1 MLTVCCLL
9 CLGEAIAENY
19 HVKTQN
25 TMMVLNGEKGSRLN
39 FVYYG
44 PTASTD
50 DIYATG
56 NAIGWGAYPTFGTH
70 CTAEHALLV
79 QQAEGDNALELTIE
93 DVRQYEEGPAQVT
106 EFLLKDRVH
115 PLSVSVKYKAIPDVD
130 IIKMSTVITN
140 EARKSVTLQRFASA

>member
-1 MLTVCCLL
+1 MKKTMLTVCCLL

-50 DIYATG
+50 DI
-56 NAIGWGAYPTFGTH
+56 
-70 CTAEHALLV
+70 
-79 QQAEGDNALELTIE
+79 
-93 DVRQYEEGPAQVT
+93 
-106 EFLLKDRVH
+106 
-115 PLSVSVKYKAIPDVD
+115 
-130 IIKMSTVITN
+130 
-140 EARKSVTLQRFASA
+140 

>member
-1 MLTVCCLL
+1 MKKTMLTVCCLL

-93 DVRQYEEGPAQVT
+93 DVRAIRRRTGT
-106 EFLLKDRVH
+106 SHMNFCLKTAYI
-115 PLSVSVKYKAIPDVD
+115 PYPSV
-130 IIKMSTVITN
+130 
-140 EARKSVTLQRFASA
+140 